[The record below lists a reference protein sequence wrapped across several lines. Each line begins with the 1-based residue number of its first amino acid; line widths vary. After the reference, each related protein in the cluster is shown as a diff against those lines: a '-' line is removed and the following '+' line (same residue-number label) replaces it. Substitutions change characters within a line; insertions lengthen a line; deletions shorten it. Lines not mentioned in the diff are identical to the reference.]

1 MTTPKKLRCDSCGAL
16 VDNLRRDVVD
26 VGYNAFNKPP
36 LWNCEV
42 CYEEKRRRRAQ
53 ERQVQ
58 Q

>member
-1 MTTPKKLRCDSCGAL
+1 MEREKLVCDTCGTQ
-16 VDNLRRDVVD
+16 VEYLRRDVVD
-26 VGYNAFNKPP
+26 VGYNALNKPP

-53 ERQVQ
+53 QRQEQ

>member
-1 MTTPKKLRCDSCGAL
+1 MEREKLVCDTCGTQ
-16 VDNLRRDVVD
+16 VEYLRRDVVD

-53 ERQVQ
+53 QRQEQ